1 MTKLI
6 VASKSITGH
15 TPDCTS
21 PRHANSTSKRSY
33 ICKQVEEMHYS
44 SQTGESWCHS
54 ACFRGRR
61 PRTKSR
67 PAGVTT
73 RLGLQV
79 QRVARAAAHPKPA
92 GYSCP
97 STPAAPL
104 HLGTAAHQD
113 YCRAATPQA
122 AQGTPRHAD
131 RRISRAAPRAELLL
145 EARRRPTGRGVALPH
160 GHAHKIKIA
169 MKSNPFARVSANH
182 SVSVRITCCS
192 QAKIWQGRQFV
203 CRVMA
208 RHSRAQWRA
217 PVHPG
222 GAVQAPPR
230 EHRVHTSK
238 KKSQLPGVLL
248 PARLTPLLPPTARCV
263 CCGGQGGCAVMW
275 HGRVVKE
282 CSLTPHSPRART
294 RR

>member
-1 MTKLI
+1 MLDYQEHDITDRSLK
-6 VASKSITGH
+6 VSITGH

-73 RLGLQV
+73 RLGLHV

-104 HLGTAAHQD
+104 HLGTAVHQD
-113 YCRAATPQA
+113 RGRAATPQA
-122 AQGTPRHAD
+122 AQGTPRHAG
-131 RRISRAAPRAELLL
+131 RRISRAPPADGA
-145 EARRRPTGRGVALPH
+145 AVGGTAAANWQRRRPASWACTQNKNRNE
-160 GHAHKIKIA
+160 IK
-169 MKSNPFARVSANH
+169 
-182 SVSVRITCCS
+182 
-192 QAKIWQGRQFV
+192 
-203 CRVMA
+203 
-208 RHSRAQWRA
+208 
-217 PVHPG
+217 
-222 GAVQAPPR
+222 
-230 EHRVHTSK
+230 
-238 KKSQLPGVLL
+238 
-248 PARLTPLLPPTARCV
+248 PLRPCLCQP
-263 CCGGQGGCAVMW
+263 
-275 HGRVVKE
+275 
-282 CSLTPHSPRART
+282 
-294 RR
+294 